1 MPSGKVHLRIEM
13 VILAGCLALGSY
25 LVKEELIEAVH
36 LTVFFG
42 AYLFSSFFLTPDL
55 DLKQSLAFR
64 RWGIARVLWV
74 PYARL
79 FRHRALSH
87 SILLGPLTRILYL
100 GFILFVITIAAA
112 NMAGRCRSIY
122 PNGGSSFLSS
132 PAFTCQITSTSSLM
146 FSGLSPIIA
155 KVL

>member
-112 NMAGRCRSIY
+112 NIAGWTVQLYLPQWGVLISILTGIY
-122 PNGGSSFLSS
+122 MPNHIHVLADVLWS
-132 PAFTCQITSTSSLM
+132 
-146 FSGLSPIIA
+146 IA
-155 KVL
+155 HHR